1 MRFADSFRAAR
12 WVRLINLL
20 LQAIL
25 FLSLFAGLNYIA
37 LHHTWRFDLTRTHR
51 QSLSAET
58 RSYLEGLGQPV
69 RIIVT
74 LTDDSENTEVAQ
86 AYRDVS
92 ALLREYAYV
101 TSGNDRGRVT
111 VEYLDVYTDR
121 KKAEELGVDQPNI
134 VLLLSGDHHRVLS
147 MQDLY
152 TIKNKTT
159 REAFKGESA
168 LTAAILDVSSPEKK
182 RIYFLQG
189 HGELSLDE
197 VNPRGLS
204 LLRDELRQQN
214 FDLVSIDL
222 AQNHKVPDDA
232 SLVIIAGPQGRYRP
246 FEEELLRN
254 YLQTRAGRAI
264 VMVDPQRSLGLENL
278 FFDWGIVVY
287 DDIIY
292 DNNPQEIDEAGNL
305 RLRHY
310 LPHPIT
316 DILINNGLPVIVGPA
331 RVVSEDRGRASDDG
345 LMVKILIAS
354 SDTAWGETGY
364 RLGTPP
370 VYTPGEDL
378 RGKLGVL
385 VVSERVKPANLPL
398 SVKGGRLAVFGTSDL
413 VTNNRIINQGN
424 LDVFLATVNWC
435 VDRDTQLNI
444 PPRPVQN
451 IQLSLSQQ
459 ELLYLRLGLFLVV
472 PGIVGLLGLVV
483 HWTRRR

>member
-1 MRFADSFRAAR
+1 
-12 WVRLINLL
+12 
-20 LQAIL
+20 
-25 FLSLFAGLNYIA
+25 
-37 LHHTWRFDLTRTHR
+37 
-51 QSLSAET
+51 
-58 RSYLEGLGQPV
+58 
-69 RIIVT
+69 
-74 LTDDSENTEVAQ
+74 
-86 AYRDVS
+86 
-92 ALLREYAYV
+92 
-101 TSGNDRGRVT
+101 
-111 VEYLDVYTDR
+111 
-121 KKAEELGVDQPNI
+121 
-134 VLLLSGDHHRVLS
+134 

-152 TIKNKTT
+152 KIKNKTT

-189 HGELSLDE
+189 HGELSPDE

-278 FFDWGIVVY
+278 FFDWGIIVY
-287 DDIIY
+287 DDVIY
-292 DNNPQEIDEAGNL
+292 DNSPQEIDEAGNL

-331 RVVSEDRGRASDDG
+331 RVVSEDLGHASDDG
-345 LMVKILIAS
+345 LMVKKLIAT

-370 VYTPGEDL
+370 AYTSGEDL

-413 VTNNRIINQGN
+413 VTNNRISNQGN
-424 LDVFLATVNWC
+424 LDVFLDTIYWC

-444 PPRPVQN
+444 PSRPIQN